1 VLFLCFAFNMLGR
14 GVGDTFIVFLLP
26 LSDAFG
32 WKRAAVSSVYS
43 IYLLVTG
50 ISAPITGMALD
61 RWGPRVVYPLGLA
74 LLGTGC
80 LLAGHLDA
88 LWQFQAVIGLFNG
101 MGVSML
107 GMVPASMLIST
118 WFRDRMSTAMGIAYA
133 GFGTGTLL
141 IVPLAQYLI
150 EHHGWRETYKL
161 LGFGVLAVL
170 PLVLMLP
177 WRRIAQP
184 RGRGVRADAEGSKG
198 ALRAALRTREYWQLV
213 QVFAFTGLG
222 MWAMLSQ
229 IVAYL
234 VQVGLKPIDA
244 ATAFG
249 LQGLLAVFGMSASGW
264 SSDRFGYRATA
275 TTSFVLTFTGM
286 TMLLLLSFNPAHWLV
301 VPFVLFFGISQGARG
316 PIVASMAAKVFR
328 GPAFATIY
336 GTMFAWMSLAAAI
349 GSSLSGAIYDLTGG
363 YRLSFVFSM
372 TCIVIA
378 AMPFWGKRPLRVPGR
393 ENVPG

>member
-1 VLFLCFAFNMLGR
+1 MLGR

-43 IYLLVTG
+43 TYLVITG
-50 ISAPITGMALD
+50 ISAPVTGMVLD
-61 RWGPRVVYPLGLA
+61 RWGPRVVYPLGLL

-88 LWQFQAVIGLFNG
+88 LWQFQAVIGFFNG

-150 EHHGWRETYKL
+150 ERDGWRETYKL
-161 LGFGVLAVL
+161 IGFAVLAVL
-170 PLVLMLP
+170 PFTLLLP
-177 WRRIAQP
+177 WRRIAQHTP
-184 RGRGVRADAEGSKG
+184 RAPRQAEGATSKG

-213 QVFAFTGLG
+213 QVFSFTALA
-222 MWAMLSQ
+222 MYAMLSQ

-234 VQVGLKPIDA
+234 VQVGLQPMQA

-249 LQGLLAVFGMSASGW
+249 LQGLLAVFGMTASGW

-275 TTSFVLTFTGM
+275 TASFISTFCGIAFLM
-286 TMLLLLSFNPAHWLV
+286 LLSFTPAHWLV
-301 VPFVLFFGISQGARG
+301 VPFVLLFGISQGARG
-316 PIVASMAAKVFR
+316 PIVASISARVFR

-336 GTMFAWMSLAAAI
+336 GTIFAWMSAGAAI
-349 GSSLSGAIYDLTGG
+349 GSSVSGALYDLTGG
-363 YRLSFVFSM
+363 YRASFVFSM
-372 TCIVIA
+372 LCIAIA
-378 AMPFWGKRPLRVPGR
+378 AMPFWVKRPLRATTR
-393 ENVPG
+393 

>member
-1 VLFLCFAFNMLGR
+1 MLGR

-43 IYLLVTG
+43 IYLIVTG
-50 ISAPITGMALD
+50 ISAPITGMVLD

-150 EHHGWRETYKL
+150 EQHGWRETYKVM
-161 LGFGVLAVL
+161 GFGVLAVL
-170 PLVLMLP
+170 PLVLVLP
-177 WRRIAQP
+177 WRRIAEHGP
-184 RGRGVRADAEGSKG
+184 RPARHEAGGSTRA
-198 ALRAALRTREYWQLV
+198 ALMAALRTREYWQLV
-213 QVFAFTGLG
+213 QVFTFTALG
-222 MWAMLSQ
+222 MYAMLSQ

-234 VQVGLKPIDA
+234 VQIGLQPMQA

-249 LQGLLAVFGMSASGW
+249 LQGLLAVFGMTASGW
-264 SSDRFGYRATA
+264 SSDRYGYRATA
-275 TTSFVLTFTGM
+275 TASFISTFCGIAF
-286 TMLLLLSFNPAHWLV
+286 LLLLSFTPAHWLV
-301 VPFVLFFGISQGARG
+301 VPFVLVFGISQGARG
-316 PIVASMAAKVFR
+316 PIVASISAKVFR
-328 GPAFATIY
+328 GRAFATIY
-336 GTMFAWMSLAAAI
+336 GTIFAWMSLGAAV
-349 GSSLSGAIYDLTGG
+349 GSSVSGALYDLTGG

-372 TCIVIA
+372 ACICIA
-378 AMPFWGKRPLRVPGR
+378 AMPFWVRRPLRAPRLERAG
-393 ENVPG
+393 G